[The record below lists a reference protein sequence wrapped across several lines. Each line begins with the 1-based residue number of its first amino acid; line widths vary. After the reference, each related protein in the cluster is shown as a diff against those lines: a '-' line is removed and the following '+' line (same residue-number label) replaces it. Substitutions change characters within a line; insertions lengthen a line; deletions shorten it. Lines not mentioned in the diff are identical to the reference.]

1 MGAEREKHRN
11 QISRIKKGGVPLMP
25 NIYKKKVASF
35 TVGYSFNNLEDK
47 KEGIDLPCLKMNQL
61 VIKAS
66 VVFAYK
72 WIRRREMCTDQV
84 TTLHLPVFRLN
95 PFATTTRNLLSN
107 TRYLI
112 KCNALNYKMGI
123 KIYLFM
129 DIKS

>member
-1 MGAEREKHRN
+1 
-11 QISRIKKGGVPLMP
+11 MP

-112 KCNALNYKMGI
+112 KCNTFNYKVRI
-123 KIYLFM
+123 EIY
-129 DIKS
+129 